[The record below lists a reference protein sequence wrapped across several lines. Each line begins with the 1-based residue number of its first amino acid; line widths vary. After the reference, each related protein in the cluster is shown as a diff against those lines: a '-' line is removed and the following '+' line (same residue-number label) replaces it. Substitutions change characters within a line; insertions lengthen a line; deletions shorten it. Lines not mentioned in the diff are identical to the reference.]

1 MILTG
6 KRVKITRHRL
16 EVLRKGLLTEQ
27 ATMKSLCFV
36 FFRPH
41 ATYPENG
48 RRQHMA
54 SGASDESKPSLHIL
68 ALYETQILY
77 VEHRSFI
84 LAYMNKWSF
93 FSTIRARNV
102 YLFHPFHL
110 QILRCN
116 LMLWVLLFVKLRLTH
131 HLAATATDTIMPTML
146 GHE

>member
-1 MILTG
+1 M
-6 KRVKITRHRL
+6 RTRH
-16 EVLRKGLLTEQ
+16 V
-27 ATMKSLCFV
+27 
-36 FFRPH
+36 
-41 ATYPENG
+41 ENG

-54 SGASDESKPSLHIL
+54 SGASDESKPCKLEPSLHVL

-110 QILRCN
+110 RILRCN
-116 LMLWVLLFVKLRLTH
+116 LMLWVLLFVKLRFTH
-131 HLAATATDTIMPTML
+131 HGKTMETHDMRIVRPRGTDGDRYPSFFFEPCRGRAGIQLL
-146 GHE
+146 GHFGLP